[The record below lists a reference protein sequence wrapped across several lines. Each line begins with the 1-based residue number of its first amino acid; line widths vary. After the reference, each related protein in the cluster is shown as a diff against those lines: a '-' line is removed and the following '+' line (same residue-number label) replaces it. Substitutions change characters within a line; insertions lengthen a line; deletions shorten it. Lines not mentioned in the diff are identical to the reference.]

1 MTAATD
7 TASVQGTA
15 FVALADGL
23 ADGRPSARPRFLPK
37 HTSAA
42 GCLEE
47 GALRKKEKTGVCK
60 TRLDIKVQQAAWR

>member
-23 ADGRPSARPRFLPK
+23 PSARLSKYIIF
-37 HTSAA
+37 A
-42 GCLEE
+42 
-47 GALRKKEKTGVCK
+47 
-60 TRLDIKVQQAAWR
+60 